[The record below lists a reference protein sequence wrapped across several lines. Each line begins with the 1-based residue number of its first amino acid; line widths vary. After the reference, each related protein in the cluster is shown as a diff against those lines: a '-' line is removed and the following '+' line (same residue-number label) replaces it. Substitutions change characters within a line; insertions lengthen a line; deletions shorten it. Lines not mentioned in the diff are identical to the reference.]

1 MPDITTA
8 RQLVDAL
15 GGTGTVSPR
24 IRLAPNTRFVLATTL
39 VIPAGITVEM
49 ICSAPNCTLDAPNLR
64 AAVVVEGALK
74 LVNVNVLSGGA
85 KNQHCLVVRGR
96 GARAD
101 CHNCK
106 FTCESVGSDQSPYPK
121 RTASCTYS
129 TRGGHLSCESC
140 TLVASSFHARGVVV
154 ANGASADISGC
165 VIEDCNSSAVWG
177 NGNGSRFKV
186 ENCKITRCGG
196 YGSIYMTNGAVG
208 RVENS
213 AVTYNEHGYGV
224 MCLHSG
230 SVMEIFDSEFSYN
243 LWSGIAARWSGRGC
257 CVRCRVHH
265 NGGNG
270 FQVRKSCCSE
280 VVLEDCLDY
289 DNHQKKMY

>member
-1 MPDITTA
+1 
-8 RQLVDAL
+8 
-15 GGTGTVSPR
+15 
-24 IRLAPNTRFVLATTL
+24 
-39 VIPAGITVEM
+39 
-49 ICSAPNCTLDAPNLR
+49 
-64 AAVVVEGALK
+64 
-74 LVNVNVLSGGA
+74 
-85 KNQHCLVVRGR
+85 
-96 GARAD
+96 
-101 CHNCK
+101 
-106 FTCESVGSDQSPYPK
+106 
-121 RTASCTYS
+121 
-129 TRGGHLSCESC
+129 
-140 TLVASSFHARGVVV
+140 
-154 ANGASADISGC
+154 
-165 VIEDCNSSAVWG
+165 
-177 NGNGSRFKV
+177 
-186 ENCKITRCGG
+186 
-196 YGSIYMTNGAVG
+196 MTNGAVG

-289 DNHQKKMY
+289 DNHQKKMYAYKHQDLKNTSLKFKGLPSRGISKMAASKRKAW